1 MSQITMRNISNGIV
15 VVVLPDGSFRRQM
28 TPGRIVTLTR
38 AQYDDLMY
46 DPGFTTLVRGHY
58 IAIDG
63 IAEDKQVETTDS
75 PIFDTIA
82 IAKMLDALDVPAFA
96 KFINSAK
103 QGEKEAA
110 VQLAIEKG
118 ITNPGIT
125 ALIKQKCGV
134 DVIKAIN
141 MRHLAEEDK

>member
-1 MSQITMRNISNGIV
+1 MSQITMKNISNGII
-15 VVVLPDGSFRRQM
+15 VVVLPDGSFRRELS
-28 TPGRIVTLTR
+28 PGRVVTLTR

-46 DPGFTTLVRGHY
+46 DPGFTTLVQGHY
-58 IAIDG
+58 VEIDG
-63 IAEDKQVETTDS
+63 IADEKRVEVSDS
-75 PIFDTIA
+75 PYFDTIA
-82 IAKMLDALDVPAFA
+82 IAKMLDANDVSAFS
-96 KFINSAK
+96 KFITNAK

-134 DVIKAIN
+134 DVINAIS
-141 MRHLAEEDK
+141 MRHMAEE

>member
-1 MSQITMRNISNGIV
+1 MSQITMKNISNGII
-15 VVVLPDGSFRRQM
+15 VVVLPDGSFRRELS
-28 TPGRIVTLTR
+28 PGRVVTLTR

-46 DPGFTTLVRGHY
+46 DPGFTTLVQGHY
-58 IAIDG
+58 IEIDG
-63 IAEDKQVETTDS
+63 IADEKRVEVSDS
-75 PIFDTIA
+75 PYFDTVA
-82 IAKMLDALDVPAFA
+82 IAKMLDANDVSAFS
-96 KFINSAK
+96 KFITNAK

-134 DVIKAIN
+134 DIINAIS
-141 MRHLAEEDK
+141 MRHMAEE